1 MPKVASLII
10 YLTSVFRAIELH
22 RDHQTDRTILTPVS
36 LPMVTRAATEYREN
50 PLMIATRYAC
60 DLDIS
65 IFLALSK
72 HAKNTG
78 VSSLTLLEL
87 WEDTQN
93 VISAVGVHGS
103 LGPLE
108 CPPWPVFKEAICRL
122 LDQGLLVAS
131 DRPSVV
137 PIGTFNPDDRTKYQT
152 NLSYN
157 DVLVALRDGKN
168 KMVKELFPMINEEQ
182 DL

>member
-1 MPKVASLII
+1 
-10 YLTSVFRAIELH
+10 
-22 RDHQTDRTILTPVS
+22 
-36 LPMVTRAATEYREN
+36 MVTRAATEYREN

-65 IFLALSK
+65 IFLALSR

-78 VSSLTLLEL
+78 MSSLSLLDL

-93 VISAVGVHGS
+93 IISSVGVHGS
-103 LGPLE
+103 TGTLI

-122 LDQGLLVAS
+122 LDQGLLLAS

-137 PIGTFNPDDRTKYQT
+137 AIGTFNPDDQTRFQT
-152 NLSYN
+152 NLSFN

-168 KMVKELFPMINEEQ
+168 KMTQELFPTIMS
-182 DL
+182 DSYF

>member
-1 MPKVASLII
+1 MDKTV
-10 YLTSVFRAIELH
+10 
-22 RDHQTDRTILTPVS
+22 LTPVT
-36 LPMVTRAATEYREN
+36 LQMVTRAATEYREN

-78 VSSLTLLEL
+78 ICGLKLLEL

-93 VISAVGVHGS
+93 VITSVGAHGTLGS
-103 LGPLE
+103 LQ
-108 CPPWPVFKEAICRL
+108 CPPWPIFKEAVCRL
-122 LDQGLLVAS
+122 LDQGLLIAS

-137 PIGTFNPDDRTKYQT
+137 PIGTFNPDDQTKFQT

-168 KMVKELFPMINEEQ
+168 KMVMELFPMIHEDQE
-182 DL
+182 L